1 MEANPS
7 IGEPMTRTFDPYP
20 LLRPLIFR
28 MNPET
33 AHHAAFAAGGLLQ
46 KLPGML
52 KLARSVCG
60 VPDPGLAREAFGL
73 KFASPIGLAAGLD
86 KGAELLP
93 LWKALGFG
101 FVEIGTVTPR
111 PQAGNPK
118 PRVFRVPEENLILNR
133 MGFNSEGVEVV
144 ARRLK
149 NRPQGLIVG
158 GNIGKNKDTAEED
171 ALADYA
177 AAFRAVAPLVDYVA
191 INISSPNTPGLRR
204 LQAPEALKPLL
215 EGILAVRREMGLE
228 QQPILVK
235 LAPDLDPAEL
245 DATVDTIVES
255 GVSGLIA
262 TNTTLDRNIVSE
274 MNRAKVEALG
284 MGGLSGRGLKI
295 KARAVHRQ
303 VLRRLPPTVRL
314 MACGG
319 IGSGEDAAVALQDG
333 AALVQ
338 IYSSL
343 IFEGPL
349 LVGRMNKD
357 LAERTYYSG

>member
-1 MEANPS
+1 
-7 IGEPMTRTFDPYP
+7 MTRTFDPYV

-28 MNPET
+28 FNPET
-33 AHHAAFAAGGLLQ
+33 AHHMAFALGGLAQ
-46 KLPGML
+46 KMPGML
-52 KLARSVCG
+52 SLARSMCG
-60 VPDPGLAREAFGL
+60 QPDPGLAREVFGL
-73 KFASPIGLAAGLD
+73 KFPSPIGLAAGLD

-111 PQAGNPK
+111 PQPGNPK
-118 PRVFRVPEENLILNR
+118 PRIFRFPEENLILNR
-133 MGFNSEGVEVV
+133 MGFNSEGVDIV

-149 NRPQGLIVG
+149 ARPKGLIVG
-158 GNIGKNKDTAEED
+158 GNLGKNKDTPEEN
-171 ALADYA
+171 ALQDYA

-191 INISSPNTPGLRR
+191 LNISSPNTPGLRR

-215 EGILAVRREMGLE
+215 EGILALRKEMGLE
-228 QQPILVK
+228 RQPLLVK

-245 DATVDTIVES
+245 DATVDVVVRS

-262 TNTTLDRNIVSE
+262 TNTTLDRTIVSE

-284 MGGLSGRGLKI
+284 LGGLSGRGLKI
-295 KARAVHRQ
+295 KAREIHRQ
-303 VLRRLPPTVRL
+303 VLKRLPPTLKL

-343 IFEGPL
+343 IFEGPM
-349 LVGRMNKD
+349 LVGRMNRE
-357 LAERTYYSG
+357 LAERTYYSN